1 MRNANRTI
9 IYLQKD
15 LSRLETQV
23 VDEKDKVKL
32 IRTQMLYTL
41 KSLNLKAWRLAT
53 ALINMESDRMRVE
66 SILGDFSDADF
77 EKFRKIGWIELRR
90 TYNVLT
96 NEYELT
102 YMRTK
107 YFERV
112 FMS

>member
-1 MRNANRTI
+1 MRNPNRTI

-53 ALINMESDRMRVE
+53 ALINMESDRVF
-66 SILGDFSDADF
+66 LT
-77 EKFRKIGWIELRR
+77 IEH
-90 TYNVLT
+90 
-96 NEYELT
+96 
-102 YMRTK
+102 
-107 YFERV
+107 YF
-112 FMS
+112 FLL